1 MKDNMFK
8 IRDFYCKYVKQDSP
22 NFCVSEKYK
31 NEMLQVDVFIK
42 KEEEFKK
49 VHTVVTSKKDNEKE
63 IKDFVEKVMCHEIG
77 NILDDGT
84 VEKEFF
90 RQGYIYKNYEN
101 FYKREVKCY
110 VAEFEEET
118 NISNVGISYDGI
130 YEEVCDYLLQC
141 GVNIIKVPEKEIE
154 AMVEDIF
161 ENVDW
166 QHTCSLIQDEYL
178 QGYVED
184 FPNEYFFEN
193 EKNQEREEE
202 VL

>member
-1 MKDNMFK
+1 M
-8 IRDFYCKYVKQDSP
+8 
-22 NFCVSEKYK
+22 
-31 NEMLQVDVFIK
+31 
-42 KEEEFKK
+42 
-49 VHTVVTSKKDNEKE
+49 
-63 IKDFVEKVMCHEIG
+63 
-77 NILDDGT
+77 
-84 VEKEFF
+84 
-90 RQGYIYKNYEN
+90 
-101 FYKREVKCY
+101 
-110 VAEFEEET
+110 
-118 NISNVGISYDGI
+118 
-130 YEEVCDYLLQC
+130 QC